1 MHLAFGLVIVW
12 ALVGVIVKQVENQ
25 SVTSIAAAGIAVT
38 LVTLTIRI
46 ALARS

>member
-38 LVTLTIRI
+38 
-46 ALARS
+46 

>member
-12 ALVGVIVKQVENQ
+12 ALVGIIVKQLENQ
-25 SVTSIAAAGIAVT
+25 SVTSIAAVAIAVT